1 MKGRGGEGSEKGK
14 ERKKKK
20 KGRKK
25 REERGKKR
33 EKIESE
39 KQWLENYHQD
49 HWGLG
54 TQPTV
59 RKHAGALA
67 VIIAVPNMVPST
79 FSSQKPGAI
88 TKLPL

>member
-20 KGRKK
+20 KGMKK

-49 HWGLG
+49 HWGWG
-54 TQPTV
+54 
-59 RKHAGALA
+59 H
-67 VIIAVPNMVPST
+67 
-79 FSSQKPGAI
+79 SQLSGSMQEHW
-88 TKLPL
+88 L